1 MRQFFRN
8 LSAGEYD
15 PFERATRILG
25 NIGRKVV
32 RRQRCCGN
40 YGDPGC

>member
-1 MRQFFRN
+1 MFRN
-8 LSAGEYD
+8 LGAGDYS
-15 PFERATRILG
+15 PLERIRKIAS
-25 NIGRKVV
+25 NVARKVV